1 MNNHLSQGKNTVH
14 IHWMKMKQ
22 KYPEGNKHSWFILGP
37 LSTAEIYHIFFII
50 QKYACLV
57 CNDPNVLLN
66 WFFVK
71 REIYLHYN
79 LYSKDF
85 IRNIFMDFIIISVK
99 NVLRVSF
106 SDPCIALQNMSMER
120 LGIYCLFLASF
131 DLSTHSAFSLSL
143 PSPLLASDWM
153 IGTSVWKQCNHC
165 RLSCSSLIL

>member
-1 MNNHLSQGKNTVH
+1 MFIYEVDYWFILKDL
-14 IHWMKMKQ
+14 I
-22 KYPEGNKHSWFILGP
+22 GNKHTWFILGP

-85 IRNIFMDFIIISVK
+85 IRNIFIDFIIISVK

-106 SDPCIALQNMSMER
+106 SDPDLGQAHTLIATDEHDKRQWLHCFQTLVPIIQSEAKSGEGKDKLKALCVDKSKDAKN
-120 LGIYCLFLASF
+120 
-131 DLSTHSAFSLSL
+131 
-143 PSPLLASDWM
+143 
-153 IGTSVWKQCNHC
+153 KQ
-165 RLSCSSLIL
+165 